1 MCVLQF
7 LILRVSDLTTK
18 SIFVVNESIKGK
30 FLDLKEGAFV
40 VSLRPFS
47 QPKSS
52 ITSRN
57 VSRLY
62 CLRKLELNATYRL
75 TTLVEFSKLAKGHS
89 IRIAFPG
96 RQVRTTTTSI
106 ESIVAH
112 MPVIELSITVLDH
125 LRFGVHVQED
135 SLLNLSSFVSLSL
148 LALLIA
154 S

>member
-1 MCVLQF
+1 M
-7 LILRVSDLTTK
+7 S
-18 SIFVVNESIKGK
+18 
-30 FLDLKEGAFV
+30 
-40 VSLRPFS
+40 
-47 QPKSS
+47 
-52 ITSRN
+52 
-57 VSRLY
+57 
-62 CLRKLELNATYRL
+62 YRL

-154 S
+154 SWPSDSTLTTWSFDHNPIFPTLILIIAIPAPRWYSTVLVLIFLLLARLLALLLFLETFLLLSYC